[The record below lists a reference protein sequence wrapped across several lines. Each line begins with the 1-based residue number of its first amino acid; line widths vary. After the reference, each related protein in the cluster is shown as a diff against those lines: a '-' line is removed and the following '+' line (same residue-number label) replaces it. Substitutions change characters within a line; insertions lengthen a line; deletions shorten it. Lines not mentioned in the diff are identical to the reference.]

1 MECQEARELM
11 APAASCSPACRVWAY
26 PSRQWEP
33 LNYFRARVIF
43 TMDSCNCC
51 VRNALSSR
59 TFGRDLQK
67 EGVAEFAEV
76 ESKRIKAVG
85 IQGEELSRST
95 EG

>member
-1 MECQEARELM
+1 
-11 APAASCSPACRVWAY
+11 
-26 PSRQWEP
+26 
-33 LNYFRARVIF
+33 
-43 TMDSCNCC
+43 MDSCNCC